1 MLKLSKE
8 NQMTELF
15 KEVHTPNLS
24 DFASGIGK
32 ALDSIIILNNQ
43 DLESMQDWDEQDI
56 ELWQDDPYQN
66 NH

>member
-32 ALDSIIILNNQ
+32 ALDSIIIQNDMSDQN
-43 DLESMQDWDEQDI
+43 LESMQDWDEQDI
-56 ELWQDDPYQN
+56 ELWQDDPY
-66 NH
+66 